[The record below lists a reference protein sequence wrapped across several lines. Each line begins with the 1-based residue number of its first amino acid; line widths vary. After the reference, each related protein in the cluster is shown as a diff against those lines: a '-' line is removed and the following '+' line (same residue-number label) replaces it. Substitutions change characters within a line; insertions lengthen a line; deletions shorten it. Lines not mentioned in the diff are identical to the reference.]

1 MVEVNCDVKVMNEI
15 VKIIDKYKDNFT
27 KKGKRISYLFYSYLY
42 FLI

>member
-15 VKIIDKYKDNFT
+15 VKIIDKYKDSFT
-27 KKGKRISYLFYSYLY
+27 KKRKRISYLFYSYLY